1 MKSIGVSTPVETT
14 QASHISHAHLLD
26 SEVSWNWICMFAVSC
41 LFECGVGIFFP
52 LSLTI
57 DLFPVFW
64 KYQRCVICMR
74 KPSCLHAFVCVYI
87 FFYIS
92 FYSFEFFVCLL
103 ICALCLLDIFLF
115 LVILCGYSFH
125 ISQYGCYYA
134 ILVYWLV
141 LISDHTTEFL
151 EGKVRNILSLL
162 KFTNRFSVS
171 GYISSS
177 VDKHFLNC

>member
-74 KPSCLHAFVCVYI
+74 KPSCLHAFVCVY
-87 FFYIS
+87 FFFLY
-92 FYSFEFFVCLL
+92 F
-103 ICALCLLDIFLF
+103 FLF
-115 LVILCGYSFH
+115 FRVLRLFTDLCFVSTWHFPVSCHSLWLFVSHLSIWMLLCNPRVLTRTYFRSH
-125 ISQYGCYYA
+125 YRISWRESKEYI
-134 ILVYWLV
+134 ILVKIYKQIFSLWLYFFFCRQ
-141 LISDHTTEFL
+141 T
-151 EGKVRNILSLL
+151 
-162 KFTNRFSVS
+162 FS
-171 GYISSS
+171 
-177 VDKHFLNC
+177 